1 MLNNKGQTLVL
12 FVMMLPLFFIL
23 FALVVDIGFVM
34 NEKNKIETIVRNS
47 ISNSMKCSECTNEE
61 IRTRIIDVINKNVN
75 DIEIEKINVTKDN
88 QFIVSVNKK
97 VKGLFSNIINTKYH
111 NVTISYIAET
121 KNNKVIFKKEW

>member
-1 MLNNKGQTLVL
+1 MINNKGQTLVL
-12 FVMMLPLFFIL
+12 FVMLLPLFFIL
-23 FALVVDIGFVM
+23 FALVVDIGFIM

-61 IRTRIIDVINKNVN
+61 IRARITDVINKNIN
-75 DIEIEKINVTKDN
+75 NIEIEKINVIKDN
-88 QFIVSVNKK
+88 QITIRVSKK

-121 KNNKVIFKKEW
+121 KNDKVIFKKE